1 MKYNET
7 KIYDE
12 LNENLDE
19 IRNSLNNLSFNRQ
32 NAKDKLF
39 NGWVFEQTI
48 ANCLLEEFNNEINIE
63 QQYCF
68 SKFKIQ
74 GEKTCKGTADLVVES
89 NGKMVFIELKHTGIF
104 NDVDVEKY
112 KKYKKLIEDNG
123 FQYLYLSKSESSGHF
138 RQICKETFGEENVFL
153 LIEGNGDWERFV
165 ERIKQIIY

>member
-1 MKYNET
+1 MKYNEA

-12 LNENLDE
+12 LNENLVE
-19 IRNSLNNLSFNRQ
+19 IRNALNNLSFNQQ

-68 SKFKIQ
+68 SKLKIQ
-74 GEKTCKGTADLVVES
+74 SEKKSKGTADLVIES
-89 NGKMVFIELKHTGIF
+89 NGKRVFIELKHTGIF
-104 NDVDVEKY
+104 SGDVDKY
-112 KKYKKLIEDNG
+112 KKYKKIIEDNG
-123 FQYLYLSKSESSGHF
+123 FHYLYLSKSETHLPYANK
-138 RQICKETFGEENVFL
+138 CKEAFGAENVFL
-153 LIEGNGDWERFV
+153 LKEGNGDWERFV